1 MKFILSLLLLFFTNV
16 NAENR
21 PWTDV
26 EKVVFVANTVLTTMD
41 WSQTRYL
48 SRNPVYYETNPILG
62 THPSTQKIDMFF
74 IGQLI
79 GQYYLFDYLN
89 ENRLGFMVGVTLG
102 RLEVVNR
109 NIRLDIKMRF

>member
-1 MKFILSLLLLFFTNV
+1 
-16 NAENR
+16 
-21 PWTDV
+21 
-26 EKVVFVANTVLTTMD
+26 
-41 WSQTRYL
+41 
-48 SRNPVYYETNPILG
+48 
-62 THPSTQKIDMFF
+62 MFF

-102 RLEVVNR
+102 KLEVVNR